1 MKRLLTIICL
11 FVATL
16 FWVAITVIPHH
27 HHNGALVFISFDTTH
42 SDCHHTPC
50 DNEDNDRCC
59 NNSNC
64 EDCPFSEK
72 NDSIIKNGY
81 DNDDSEVKF
90 IHLESSD
97 IYNYK
102 YDFISHKSIKLYYTD
117 DVFEITTHTQC
128 SLLRA
133 PPFA

>member
-1 MKRLLTIICL
+1 MKRLLTVIYL

-16 FWVAITVIPHH
+16 FWVVIPVIPHH
-27 HHNGALVFISFDTTH
+27 HHNGALVFISFDATH

-50 DNEDNDRCC
+50 DNSGDDKCC

-64 EDCPFSEK
+64 ENCPFSER
-72 NDSIIKNGY
+72 NDSIIKKGY
-81 DNDDSEVKF
+81 DNNDSDVKL
-90 IHLESSD
+90 ILLELSE

-102 YDFISHKSIKLYYTD
+102 YDFISHKSIRLYYRD
-117 DVFEITTHTQC
+117 DISETYTHTQC